1 MAQTLLDLAALSG
14 KREDLQLAKA
24 AIKAKP
30 FLAMMP
36 FEPTNGMS
44 FQSASGTVPS
54 ISTSGVNQGY
64 SATSGNI
71 VPKDFKVAQ
80 YSSRSQVDVRIADTY
95 SLGVNKYRESEDML
109 VYEGLLD
116 GFSSDIFYANQNT
129 DANDFYGLSRYMNT
143 LDGDTVVN
151 GTGASADVQTSIYFV
166 KWGAKGVSGIYNAQA
181 SPLPIA
187 EDMGKQYVDAPDG
200 NGEMLAYVTN
210 FDWKAGIKVNEAG
223 IGRLANIENSGDV
236 TLANLQRIRRFVKN
250 GVDAIFCNRAGASYL
265 DVLSNNNLTP
275 MVLDS
280 ELKVAVDTFQGIPIF
295 VEDAIVHTEAVIS

>member
-1 MAQTLLDLAALSG
+1 MAQTLLDLATLTG
-14 KREDLQLAKA
+14 KQEDIQIAKA
-24 AIKAKP
+24 SIKAKP

-44 FQSASGTVPS
+44 FQSASGTVPTIGS
-54 ISTSGVNQGY
+54 SGVNQGY
-64 SATSGNI
+64 SASEGDLS
-71 VPKDFKVAQ
+71 PKDFKVAQ
-80 YSSRSQVDVRIADTY
+80 YSAKSQVDVRIADTY
-95 SLGVNKYRESEDML
+95 NLGVAAYREAQDDL
-109 VYEGLLD
+109 ILEGMLD

-151 GTGASADVQTSIYFV
+151 GTGSTADVQTSIYFV

-181 SPLPIA
+181 SPVPTA
-187 EDMGKQYVDAPDG
+187 ENMGKQYVTAPDG
-200 NGEMLAYVTN
+200 NGDMLAYVTN

-236 TLANLQRIRRFVKN
+236 TLANMQRIKRFIKN

-265 DVLSNNNLTP
+265 DVLSNNNLQT

-280 ELKVAVDTFQGIPIF
+280 ELKVAVETFQGIPIF